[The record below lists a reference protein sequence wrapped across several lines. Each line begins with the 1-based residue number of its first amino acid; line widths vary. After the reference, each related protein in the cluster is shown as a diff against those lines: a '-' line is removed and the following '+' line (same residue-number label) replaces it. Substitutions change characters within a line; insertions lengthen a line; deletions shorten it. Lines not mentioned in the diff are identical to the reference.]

1 MKKIGLVLDPRF
13 LDYPS
18 ERLSLENPERL
29 LPLYHWLFR
38 SGDWYERIEARPA
51 PWEGLSLVHHEDYI
65 REVKALS
72 EKGGGPIS
80 PDTWIPPGGFDILS
94 LAAGGV
100 IEAVEAVLKGKV
112 RQAFVLSRPPG
123 HHAGRNK
130 GMGFCVFNH
139 VAIGAFYALHRGIR
153 RLAIVD
159 WDVHHG
165 NGTQEIFY
173 SDPRVLYFSI
183 HQYPLFPDSG
193 YFDEIGEG
201 AGTGFTIN
209 LPLPLGAR
217 DSDYANA
224 FRHLLIPLLER
235 FSPELI
241 MVSAGFDAHHLDPLG
256 EMFLTERGF
265 QRMADLLLKAAK
277 GICDE
282 RVVFVLEGGHHP
294 EALYRSVMAILER
307 CEEGKGL
314 PEEEFL
320 PREDDDYPKVKP
332 FLETVR
338 EQIGQY
344 WKI

>member
-1 MKKIGLVLDPRF
+1 LKKIGLVLDPRF

-18 ERLSLENPERL
+18 ERFSLENPERL
-29 LPLYHWLFR
+29 LPLYHRLLR
-38 SGDWYERIEARPA
+38 SGDWYERIEPRPA
-51 PWEGLSLVHHEDYI
+51 TVEEIALVHDGDYI
-65 REVKALS
+65 LEVKNLS
-72 EKGGGPIS
+72 EKGGGAIS
-80 PDTWIPPGGFDILS
+80 PDTFVPPGGFETLA

-100 IEAVEAVLKGKV
+100 MEAVKAVLEGRVK
-112 RQAFVLSRPPG
+112 QAFVLSRPPG
-123 HHAGRNK
+123 HHAGRNR
-130 GMGFCVFNH
+130 GMGFCIFNH
-139 VAIGAFYALHRGIR
+139 VAIGASYALHRGAS

-193 YFDEIGEG
+193 YFDEVGEG
-201 AGTGFTIN
+201 PGEGFTVN

-217 DSDYANA
+217 DNDYANA

-235 FSPELI
+235 HSPDLI
-241 MVSAGFDAHHLDPLG
+241 LVSAGFDAHHLDPLG

-265 QRMADLLLKAAK
+265 KRMTDLLLKAARHL
-277 GICDE
+277 CDE

-294 EALYRSVMAILER
+294 EALYRSVMAVMER
-307 CEEGKGL
+307 CDEGMDL

-320 PREDDDYPKVKP
+320 REEEKDYPKVKP
-332 FLETVR
+332 FLDSAR
-338 EQIGQY
+338 EQIGRY
-344 WKI
+344 WGI